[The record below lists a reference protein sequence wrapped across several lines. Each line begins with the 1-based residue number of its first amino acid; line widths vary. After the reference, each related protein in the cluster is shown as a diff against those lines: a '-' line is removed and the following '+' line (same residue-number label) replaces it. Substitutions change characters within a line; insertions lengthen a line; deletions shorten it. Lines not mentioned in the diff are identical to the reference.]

1 MEEYEEQWLSGQGA
15 DMLRNLGVKESDCV
29 VDFGCGRG
37 RYTVPA
43 TQIVGQNGMVFAIER
58 HINELDI
65 LNERLAKFSSNES
78 VKILNTE
85 SLHLD
90 SISSAS
96 VDVLL
101 TFDVL
106 QYIEDYETLFES
118 VKRILKPNGLLLVYP
133 ASVPHPGDVD
143 MELITEIIE
152 KYGMKLE
159 SQKEYRMMHNKFM
172 VDDIIYTFKFDL

>member
-1 MEEYEEQWLSGQGA
+1 MEEHEEQWLSGKGA
-15 DMLRNLGVKESDCV
+15 EMLRTLGVKESDCV

-43 TQIVGQNGMVFAIER
+43 TQVVGRDGMVFAIER
-58 HINELDI
+58 HVNELDV

-96 VDVLL
+96 IDVLF

-106 QYIEDYETLFES
+106 QYIEDYDTLFES
-118 VKRILKPNGLLLVYP
+118 VKRILKPDGSLVIYP
-133 ASVPHPGDVD
+133 AGVPHPGDVD
-143 MELITEIIE
+143 MERITKI
-152 KYGMKLE
+152 LE
-159 SQKEYRMMHNKFM
+159 RLGLQLSTKTEYRMMHNKFM
-172 VDDIIYTFKFDL
+172 VDDIIYTFKFD